1 MPLMSLTGN
10 YAVAHAV
17 RLARVKVIS
26 AYPITPQTTIVEKL
40 SAMVENGELDAKMVR
55 VESEHSALATVFG
68 AASAGA
74 RAFTATSSHGL
85 LYMHEVV
92 WWAAGSRIPLV
103 MAVVT
108 RAIGPPWN
116 IHVDHQDIFDQ
127 RDTGWIIGIAQENQ
141 EVLDMTLQA
150 FKLSEDPRVY
160 LPVMVGLDGF
170 ILSHTRA
177 PVDVPEQELVD
188 EWLPPR
194 RQPYVISPESNYVMG
209 NIAPDEVHFL
219 MRYSMHEA
227 MEAAKTVIKEID
239 KEYGEV
245 FGRSYGGLIECH
257 NCYDADY
264 IIVIT
269 GSWSGDAKV
278 ASDMLREN
286 GYKVGV
292 ARIRYIRPWPK
303 EELEELGS
311 RAKGIIVF
319 DRAISMGGY
328 GPLYSDVAGTLYSN
342 GGKTSLVG
350 IIAGLAG
357 VDVGAETFKETI
369 TSIIHKI
376 EENGFFFEPR
386 LWLLPKD
393 YSSREKLM
401 EVAKR
406 WL

>member
-160 LPVMVGLDGF
+160 LPVMIGLDGF

-177 PVDVPEQELVD
+177 PVDVPEQEVVD

-257 NCYDADY
+257 NCDDADY
-264 IIVIT
+264 LVVIA
-269 GSWSGDAKV
+269 GSWSGDAKA
-278 ASDMLREN
+278 ASDALREN

-311 RAKGIIVF
+311 RVKGVIVF

-328 GPLYSDVAGTLYSN
+328 GPLYSDVAGTLYNN

-350 IIAGLAG
+350 VIAGLAG
-357 VDVGAETFKETI
+357 VDVRVETFKETI
-369 TSIIHKI
+369 LSIIHNM
-376 EENGFFFEPR
+376 EENGFFFNPR
-386 LWLLPKD
+386 LWLLPES
-393 YSSREKLM
+393 YSSREKML
-401 EVAKR
+401 EVARR